1 MKPLQ
6 DIVRPMGS
14 YDRLV
19 TDGFIREGLFHYIS
33 IKLEGTMNSFSRW
46 ALHNPRAMIHRTI
59 SDRSKVQLNLAVLL
73 QPNHTSAII
82 TPHYRRAL
90 EDFYQKMKST
100 P

>member
-19 TDGFIREGLFHYIS
+19 VEGFIRKELFHYIS
-33 IKLEGTMNSFSRW
+33 LRLQGTMNSFSRW

-59 SDRSKVQLNLAVLL
+59 SDRSKIQLNLAVLL
-73 QPNHTSAII
+73 LRGHTSTII

-90 EDFYQKMKST
+90 QDFKQKMKST
-100 P
+100 S